1 MRTKD
6 SWDSWDSWD
15 SRDSCSKINSEWK
28 IREIREIR
36 VQKSTQNERFVRFE
50 RFMFK
55 NQHSTLIIKSMDLRS
70 YTKQELALLYF
81 PDSDPDV
88 ARSHLMRWIVRCTQ
102 LYEQLLKSGYTK
114 NSKEFNPLQVS
125 YIFFHLGEPWYL
137 SVIIGEYRGATL
149 SIGELGMR
157 NVVSLHCDSEREV
170 PHGSHRSHGFF
181 FVASNG
187 YSHLVSMEKLRR
199 SKNPWDPWDPC
210 EIKTLNI

>member
-1 MRTKD
+1 MVTSAKYHTYGWYLSRTRI
-6 SWDSWDSWD
+6 
-15 SRDSCSKINSEWK
+15 SRISRIYFSLQATVLTMPQWKNSEG
-28 IREIREIR
+28 
-36 VQKSTQNERFVRFE
+36 V
-50 RFMFK
+50 K
-55 NQHSTLIIKSMDLRS
+55 NPWDPWDPCGKNSTLNIIIKSMDLRS

-137 SVIIGEYRGATL
+137 SVIIVEYRGATL

-157 NVVSLHCDSEREV
+157 NVVSLHCDSERDV
-170 PHGSHRSHGFF
+170 AHGSHRSHGSSSLQ
-181 FVASNG
+181 ATGILIWPLNG
-187 YSHLVSMEKLRR
+187 
-199 SKNPWDPWDPC
+199 
-210 EIKTLNI
+210 KTPKE